1 MAWKLSSC
9 QQDNYTM
16 TSFYSL
22 SLLSY
27 FRPIFMLLSA
37 RGVTVS
43 RLLCWHCDKT
53 IYRDVTLAHT
63 CRSMQLCNYFVGENV
78 SVLSEP
84 IRSSDPYKQ
93 CLDCSVGTA
102 TKLSTGILWELKEF
116 GLLIR
121 ERPQGGRSCRGLLQV
136 WVIKVEL
143 FVPPLLEQQRLTT
156 TTGRFHTLFYLPPKG
171 EYQIPCEQ
179 DRRRFW

>member
-1 MAWKLSSC
+1 MIDHWPQSISVKFETSMAWKLSSC

-27 FRPIFMLLSA
+27 FRAFI
-37 RGVTVS
+37 
-43 RLLCWHCDKT
+43 
-53 IYRDVTLAHT
+53 RDVTLAHT

-102 TKLSTGILWELKEF
+102 TN
-116 GLLIR
+116 
-121 ERPQGGRSCRGLLQV
+121 
-136 WVIKVEL
+136 
-143 FVPPLLEQQRLTT
+143 
-156 TTGRFHTLFYLPPKG
+156 YLPVHLGNWKSLG
-171 EYQIPCEQ
+171 CWFER
-179 DRRRFW
+179 DRREGEAAEDSCKYELSKSNSLCHHYWNNND

>member
-1 MAWKLSSC
+1 MIDHWPQSISVKFETLLFYKYSMAWKLSSC

-27 FRPIFMLLSA
+27 FRAFI
-37 RGVTVS
+37 
-43 RLLCWHCDKT
+43 
-53 IYRDVTLAHT
+53 RDVALAHT

-84 IRSSDPYKQ
+84 IRSSDSYKQ
-93 CLDCSVGTA
+93 CLDCSVDTA
-102 TKLSTGILWELKEF
+102 TKLPTGILWEQKEF

-171 EYQIPCEQ
+171 EYQIPCAQ